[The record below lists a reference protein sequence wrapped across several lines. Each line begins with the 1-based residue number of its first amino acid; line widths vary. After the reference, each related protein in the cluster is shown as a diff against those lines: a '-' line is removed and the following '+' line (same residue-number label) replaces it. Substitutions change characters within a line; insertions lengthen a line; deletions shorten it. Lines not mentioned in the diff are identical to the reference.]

1 MSLLLGVSLGM
12 YTTILNGISALG
24 LAELE
29 NALTSAGERAIKKYN
44 SNREWEK
51 LFVETGVFSTK

>member
-1 MSLLLGVSLGM
+1 M

-29 NALTSAGERAIKKYN
+29 NALTSAGERAIKKDIGC
-44 SNREWEK
+44 
-51 LFVETGVFSTK
+51 LTP